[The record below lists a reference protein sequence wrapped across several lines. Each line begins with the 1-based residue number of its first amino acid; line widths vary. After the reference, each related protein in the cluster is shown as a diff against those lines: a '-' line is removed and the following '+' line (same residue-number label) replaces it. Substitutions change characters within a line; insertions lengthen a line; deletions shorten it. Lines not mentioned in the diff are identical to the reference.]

1 MSHMIELKNN
11 LNIILNAIPP
21 GSEIILLDTPL
32 HLNVG
37 DVLIYKGQLQ
47 FFKEHHI
54 KIISEHSDKASK
66 SFIVKNH
73 RKIPRNAIIVLTGGG
88 NFGDLYQHHQTLRE
102 TVCKYLPNNKIVQLP
117 QTAHFENQSKLLES
131 SKIFRTHK
139 DIVMFARDDST
150 FEIFSNYFSDNVYK
164 CPDMAHALYG
174 IYPKQTK
181 EMIKNNVMY
190 MIRNDKEGS
199 QQDKNYASCVK
210 EDWDTICNINDK
222 NKLKIL
228 LFLEKLN
235 RATGLNLFDIESNWN
250 KYTDAM
256 LVRIN
261 NYFMSFDEV
270 ITSRMHGHILCCLL
284 EVKTKVIDNSYGK
297 NRGYYDSWTK
307 YVPNCELITN

>member
-1 MSHMIELKNN
+1 
-11 LNIILNAIPP
+11 ILNAIPP

-131 SKIFRTHK
+131 SKI
-139 DIVMFARDDST
+139 
-150 FEIFSNYFSDNVYK
+150 
-164 CPDMAHALYG
+164 
-174 IYPKQTK
+174 
-181 EMIKNNVMY
+181 
-190 MIRNDKEGS
+190 
-199 QQDKNYASCVK
+199 
-210 EDWDTICNINDK
+210 
-222 NKLKIL
+222 
-228 LFLEKLN
+228 
-235 RATGLNLFDIESNWN
+235 
-250 KYTDAM
+250 
-256 LVRIN
+256 
-261 NYFMSFDEV
+261 
-270 ITSRMHGHILCCLL
+270 
-284 EVKTKVIDNSYGK
+284 
-297 NRGYYDSWTK
+297 
-307 YVPNCELITN
+307 